1 MTTEKKSRLASTTH
15 TFWDRNHKMA
25 HSATQSDQILLS
37 FFKDKDF
44 NFKDQVGYTRSH
56 EVLVM
61 DDGSMNLKIVFG
73 NQDYCAE
80 LVVPLDAILQTVAGC
95 QKHYDLNGGR
105 DKCLKQ
111 WGVKNP
117 VSDPLAAFEKEAAAP
132 ELLAACEAALAMVQA
147 AGNNLGMA
155 IEALGAYMAERKA
168 AVA

>member
-1 MTTEKKSRLASTTH
+1 
-15 TFWDRNHKMA
+15 MA

-44 NFKDQVGYTRSH
+44 NFEDQVGYTRSH

-105 DKCLKQ
+105 DKCLEQ

-117 VSDPLAAFEKEAAAP
+117 VSDPLAVFEKEAAAP
-132 ELLAACEAALAMVQA
+132 ELLAACETALQEQRSEFFQRGAEFCMTLDAIQARWDKVLADPATPAGKLNAA
-147 AGNNLGMA
+147 
-155 IEALGAYMAERKA
+155 IRKA
-168 AVA
+168 TGR